1 MYKRI
6 LFIPHWGMGKEYD
19 MEKAKYYLFFTDDE
33 DIAYYVED
41 NSIEGYLSID
51 DGHIHFEAD
60 DYTLDLDDA
69 NIEEDDD
76 DNITVSTGSTYY
88 TFSLH
93 DIESIE

>member
-1 MYKRI
+1 
-6 LFIPHWGMGKEYD
+6 
-19 MEKAKYYLFFTDDE
+19 MEKAKYYLVFTDDE

-69 NIEEDDD
+69 DIEEEDD

>member
-19 MEKAKYYLFFTDDE
+19 MEKAKYYLVFTDDE

-60 DYTLDLDDA
+60 DYALDLDDA
-69 NIEEDDD
+69 DIEEDD
-76 DNITVSTGSTYY
+76 DNITVSTGATYY

-93 DIESIE
+93 DIESLE